1 MIEKILDTCSAGS
14 FEKVEQCVQE
24 LIYDGFSSNQIV
36 TQLHD
41 VLIERADLNDGKK
54 AIIFEK
60 IAKIDNDLIEG
71 ADEYLQLLDLF
82 VLIMNQMK

>member
-1 MIEKILDTCSAGS
+1 MVEKILDTCSLGS

-41 VLIERADLNDGKK
+41 VLIERADFDDGKK
-54 AIIFEK
+54 AILFEK
-60 IAKIDNDLIEG
+60 IAKVDNDLIEG
-71 ADEYLQLLDLF
+71 ADEYLQLLDLL